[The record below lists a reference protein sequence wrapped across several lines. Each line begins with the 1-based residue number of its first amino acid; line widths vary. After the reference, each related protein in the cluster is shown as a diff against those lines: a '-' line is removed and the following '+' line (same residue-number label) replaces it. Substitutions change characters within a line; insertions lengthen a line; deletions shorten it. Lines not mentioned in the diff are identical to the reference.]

1 MLVARTRAVSVWPL
15 IWLGGLAGFAALHVL
30 WATMA
35 RPVVPTSPLTDARS
49 LSCLVVFAL
58 AYLLVM
64 TEERTGLRKSKP
76 VMLAAGVIWA
86 LVAWM
91 APTYGIA
98 EHEVREAILFS
109 LHEYG
114 GLALFLMAAMTYIAA
129 LDRLHVFEALRE
141 RLIHSPLSYTGLF
154 WATGALSF
162 LLSAVADNLTTALVM
177 GMVVATVGVGQ
188 PRFVA
193 VGLVN
198 VVVAANA
205 GGAFSPFG
213 DLTTLMV
220 WQAGKLDF
228 FAFFALVVPSVV
240 AYLIPAVWMSRN
252 LAAGSPAVAGNAKP
266 MHRGS
271 KRAIALGLVTIA
283 LAVTFEQ
290 YLGLPAF
297 LGMMM
302 GLSLLMGHFYQLRMS
317 RRDGEPSFDIFKAVA
332 KVEWDTLL
340 FFFGI
345 IFCVGGL
352 AFVGYLELLADGL
365 YGGLGPTVA
374 HVGLGVASAVIDN
387 IPVMFAVLSMDPDIS
402 DAQWLLITFTTGTG
416 GSLLAIGS
424 AAGVALMGVGG
435 GKYTF
440 TTHLRWTPVIA
451 LGFAAGVAVHVAING
466 I

>member
-1 MLVARTRAVSVWPL
+1 MLLARTRPLAVLPLVWL
-15 IWLGGLAGFAALHVL
+15 AGLAVFAGLHVL

-49 LSCLVVFAL
+49 LSCLVVFVL
-58 AYLLVM
+58 AYALVM
-64 TEERTGLRKSKP
+64 TEERHRLRKSKP

-91 APTYGIA
+91 APSYGIG
-98 EHEVREAILFS
+98 EHAVREAVLAG

-141 RLIHSPLSYTGLF
+141 RLIHARLSYTGVF

-162 LLSAVADNLTTALVM
+162 FLSAVADNLTTAMVM
-177 GMVVATVGVGQ
+177 GMVVATGGGGQ
-188 PRFVA
+188 PRFIA
-193 VGLVN
+193 AGLVN

-220 WQAGKLDF
+220 WQAGKLEF
-228 FAFFALVVPSVV
+228 FTFFALFVPSVV
-240 AYLIPAVWMSRN
+240 AYLIPAIWMSRGI
-252 LAAGSPAVAGNAKP
+252 ADGCPVVEGRAKP

-271 KRAIALGLVTIA
+271 KRAIALGLCTIA
-283 LAVTFEQ
+283 LAVSFEQ
-290 YLGLPAF
+290 ALGLPAF

-302 GLSLLMGHFYQLRMS
+302 GLSLLMGHFYHLRMT

-332 KVEWDTLL
+332 KVEWDTLF

-352 AFVGYLELLADGL
+352 AFIGYLGLLAQGL

-374 HVGLGVASAVIDN
+374 HVTLGLASAIVDN
-387 IPVMFAVLSMDPDIS
+387 IPVMFAVLSMDPDITK
-402 DAQWLLITFTTGTG
+402 AQWLLVTFTTGTG
-416 GSLLAIGS
+416 GSLLAVGS
-424 AAGVALMGVGG
+424 AAGVALMAVGG

-451 LGFAAGVAVHVAING
+451 LGFAVGVAVHLALNG
-466 I
+466 W